1 MNSIKFYRPISIQ
14 RTPCAS
20 DFVLKQSYAE
30 WINGYYAFGPGAD
43 ENKFF
48 TIGQEY
54 DTSDYLNLEL
64 TGAMANGNPV
74 SFCNGVSS
82 IQVDHTNLAV
92 RDDGYGIWYVNY
104 VDFINDIFN
113 HLTLHTRLS
122 SGDDAY
128 FRTNYYRFDEFSLVF
143 RETGQ
148 LNSSSISPYYFLL
161 QSYNQYTLLD
171 TFSRISD
178 PAYEHLPVEYGSQP
192 FIWA

>member
-1 MNSIKFYRPISIQ
+1 MKNIKFYKPISIQ

-20 DFVLKQSYAE
+20 DFVFKTSYNK
-30 WINGYYAFGPGAD
+30 WINGNYAFGPGTD

-64 TGAMANGNPV
+64 TGGMANGNPV

-82 IQVDHTNLAV
+82 IQVDYTNLAV

-104 VDFINDIFN
+104 VDFINNIFN

-122 SGDDAY
+122 SGDDAV
-128 FRTNYYRFDEFSLVF
+128 FRTNYCRLDEFSLVF

-148 LNSSSISPYYFLL
+148 LNSSSISPYYFQL

-171 TFSRISD
+171 NFLMISN
-178 PAYEHLPVEYGSQP
+178 PFIEHYPVERGSDSYT
-192 FIWA
+192 WA